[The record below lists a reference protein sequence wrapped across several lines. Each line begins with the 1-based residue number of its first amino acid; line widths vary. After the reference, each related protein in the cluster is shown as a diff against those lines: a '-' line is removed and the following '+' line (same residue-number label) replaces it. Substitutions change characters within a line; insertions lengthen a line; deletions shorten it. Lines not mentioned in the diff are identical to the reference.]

1 MAEVRYDNI
10 LKTHLVVF
18 RSSVV
23 FLHSVSSFYIQRDA
37 SSSAGTH
44 YVDQAEWPL
53 EDARPV
59 SAQAGDV
66 LVFSYLLVHGS
77 YPNTSDR

>member
-1 MAEVRYDNI
+1 MEDQLDLN
-10 LKTHLVVF
+10 LMSKTLLF
-18 RSSVV
+18 
-23 FLHSVSSFYIQRDA
+23 IAQRDA

-59 SAQAGDV
+59 TARAGDV

-77 YPNTSDR
+77 YVNTSDR

>member
-1 MAEVRYDNI
+1 M
-10 LKTHLVVF
+10 
-18 RSSVV
+18 SVECQV
-23 FLHSVSSFYIQRDA
+23 NVKSQSELDIGGRETCHIQRDA
-37 SSSAGTH
+37 SISNGTH

>member
-1 MAEVRYDNI
+1 MNVKPPAELDGGGRAPGQ
-10 LKTHLVVF
+10 
-18 RSSVV
+18 
-23 FLHSVSSFYIQRDA
+23 IQRDA
-37 SSSAGTH
+37 SISNGTH

-59 SAQAGDV
+59 SARAGDV

>member
-1 MAEVRYDNI
+1 MYCNRAKPFANC
-10 LKTHLVVF
+10 LVV
-18 RSSVV
+18 V
-23 FLHSVSSFYIQRDA
+23 FAVIEHLIQTDA
-37 SSSAGTH
+37 STSAGTH

-53 EDARPV
+53 EAASPV

-77 YPNTSDR
+77 YTNTSDR

>member
-1 MAEVRYDNI
+1 MS
-10 LKTHLVVF
+10 KTLLF
-18 RSSVV
+18 
-23 FLHSVSSFYIQRDA
+23 IAQRDA

-59 SAQAGDV
+59 TARAGDV

-77 YPNTSDR
+77 YVNTSDR